1 MTSTKAPSG
10 DFGVL
15 DARAQLQQIA
25 DHTSAAIFV
34 KDLDG
39 RFLFVNREF
48 EHLKGTPVDA
58 IVGRLD
64 REIFSASA
72 LELRRNDRRVVE
84 ERRAIDF
91 EETIE
96 TAQGPR
102 IYLSHKFPLLDA
114 SGRPYAVCGIATD
127 ISDRKRSEDA
137 LRAAALA
144 VSSAEGAGV
153 FGELVRYL
161 ATILRVDVAMIA
173 VYVESDRTRMRTLAA
188 CVDGNLR
195 ANFEYRLDGSPC
207 RHVVGREFRFVG
219 AGVNP
224 EFPPG
229 TMFAV
234 KGMDSYAALPLN
246 DSAGRPLGL
255 IAAMDR
261 RPMRDAALAEAM
273 LKIFAV
279 RAVAEIERARS
290 EAATRASEASYRAIF
305 EASEDA
311 IFVYDW
317 DTGAFVDA
325 NPKACR
331 TYGYT
336 VEEFRK
342 LSVDDISSGVPP
354 YTRADAARWI
364 ELVKGGQPAS
374 FEWHRKNRDGSLHW
388 DEVCLKAAQIAGARR
403 ILAFTREVTARKAAE
418 DALRASEEQ
427 YRAIFNASADALV
440 LWNSRSQRVDVNPAY
455 ERMYGYSR
463 DEVIEGARAR
473 DVPAAYRRRQ
483 EEIIGRTLA
492 GERCHEEIETVRRNG
507 ERFQIE
513 VRTIPIQ
520 HRGEP
525 HVLAMIRD
533 VTERKGAEQRR
544 AELEAQLRQAQ
555 KMEAIGH
562 LTGGIAHD
570 FNNLLTSIMG
580 YVALATERS
589 AGADARLATYL
600 GQANL
605 SCERAR
611 DLIQQMLTFSRGR
624 RGEPRPLALAAL
636 VRDSVRL
643 LRSSFPTTVSMQT
656 ALADDTP
663 PVLLD
668 PVQLEQV
675 LMNLA
680 INARDAMRSNGV
692 IRVSVQRA
700 AAASDWVCTS
710 CRKAVAGELV
720 ELAVADTGPGIAPQV
735 MERMFEPFFT
745 TKGVGQGSGMGLS
758 TVHGIVHE
766 HGGHIVVDT
775 VPGAGA
781 RFRVLLPALQASDG
795 GKAPPETTAQPKTL
809 PQAALA
815 GHVAVVDDEASVA
828 LFMHDLLSQW
838 GLTVTPYLDTGVA
851 LQAITQNDTFDLV
864 ITDQTMPGMTGLELA
879 RALHSLRAELPV
891 VLYTGYGEGV
901 TEADLE
907 RAGVAALVRKP
918 IEPAALLAVLR
929 SQLGGATDPDHPGTG
944 AVA

>member
-1 MTSTKAPSG
+1 MTRAEAPPG
-10 DFGVL
+10 DFAAL

-48 EHLKGTPVDA
+48 EHLKGTPVEA

-72 LELRRNDRRVVE
+72 LELRRNDRRVIE

-96 TAQGPR
+96 TARGPR
-102 IYLSHKFPLLDA
+102 TYLAHKFPLVDA
-114 SGRPYAVCGIATD
+114 AGRVYAVCGIATD
-127 ISDRKRSEDA
+127 ISDRKRSEEA

-153 FGELVRYL
+153 FTELVRYL

-173 VYVESDRTRMRTLAA
+173 VYVDGDRTRMRTLAA
-188 CVDGNLR
+188 CLDGKPR

-219 AGVNP
+219 VGVNP

-229 TMFAV
+229 TLFAA
-234 KGMDSYAALPLN
+234 KGIDSYAALPLN
-246 DSAGRPLGL
+246 DSAGQPLGL

-311 IFVYDW
+311 IFVHDW
-317 DTGAFVDA
+317 ETGAFVDA

-331 TYGYT
+331 TYGYS
-336 VEEFRK
+336 VDEFRN
-342 LSVDDISSGVPP
+342 LTIDDISSGAPP
-354 YTRADAARWI
+354 YTHVDAARWL
-364 ELVKGGQPAS
+364 EKAKGGEPVS
-374 FEWHRKNRDGSLHW
+374 FEWQRKNRDGSLHW
-388 DEVCLKAAQIAGARR
+388 DEVCLKAAEIAGTRR
-403 ILAFTREVTARKAAE
+403 VLAFARDVTARKAAE

-463 DEVIEGARAR
+463 GEVIGGARAR
-473 DVPAAYRRRQ
+473 DLPPEYRKRQ
-483 EEIIGRTLA
+483 DEIVARTLS
-492 GERCHEEIETVRRNG
+492 GERCHEEIDTVRRNG

-533 VTERKGAEQRR
+533 VTERKEAERR
-544 AELEAQLRQAQ
+544 RGELEAQLRQAQ

-562 LTGGIAHD
+562 LTGGVAHD

-580 YVALATERS
+580 YIALATERS
-589 AGADARLATYL
+589 AASDAKLATYL

-624 RGEPRPLALAAL
+624 RGEPRALALAPL
-636 VRDSVRL
+636 VRESAKL
-643 LRSSFPTTVSMQT
+643 LRSSFPATVE
-656 ALADDTP
+656 LHADLDDDAP

-680 INARDAMRSNGV
+680 INARDAMRSTGT

-700 AAASDWVCTS
+700 TATGRVCTS
-710 CRKAVAGELV
+710 CRQDIAGDLV
-720 ELAVADTGPGIAPQV
+720 ELAVADTGPGVPLHV
-735 MERMFEPFFT
+735 LERMFEPFFT
-745 TKGVGQGSGMGLS
+745 TKAVGQGSGMGLS

-766 HGGHIVVDT
+766 HGGHIVVET
-775 VPGAGA
+775 GPGEGA
-781 RFRVLLPALQASDG
+781 RFRVLLPALRAAEG
-795 GKAPPETTAQPKTL
+795 MAAPRSAALQGTGL
-809 PQAALA
+809 PQATLE
-815 GHVAVVDDEASVA
+815 GRVAVVDDEAAVA
-828 LFMHDLLSQW
+828 LFMHDLLVRW
-838 GLTVTPYLDTGVA
+838 GLTVTTYRDAVDA
-851 LQAITQNDTFDLV
+851 LQAMAQGTAFDLV
-864 ITDQTMPGMTGLELA
+864 ITDETMPGMTGLELA
-879 RALHSLRAELPV
+879 QALHALDPALPIL
-891 VLYTGYGEGV
+891 LYTGYGDGM
-901 TEADLE
+901 TEADLG
-907 RAGVAALVRKP
+907 RAGVAELVRKP
-918 IEPAALLAVLR
+918 IEPAALLAALKRQLR
-929 SQLGGATDPDHPGTG
+929 GAAVTARPGTG
-944 AVA
+944 GRG